1 MRQQPSTQPELAKR
15 SLIARLFNRVQY
27 LLFGNLPAV
36 RAANYDGWRR
46 HFMHKRLR
54 LGLVLAF
61 CAFLTFMGL
70 ELYDWLFQP
79 EAFIGSWFI
88 TQFVGELCL
97 IVCYVL
103 LRSQFGRRYPEVI
116 FLLTSWSINLNAQV
130 AGIVEGKMEP
140 SLLIWPLMFLGQAT
154 LIPVRWRLHV
164 ASQLGLFGLCAVLT
178 VIFQLDLTMP
188 TVWMTPPV
196 TFLYFFWLC
205 ATCDLS
211 VYLYD
216 RLQRSDFNS
225 RRALE
230 SAYEQLSV
238 EQERSE
244 RLLLNILP
252 EPIAERLKQQDSTIA
267 DSFSDVAVLF
277 GDIVGFTELSSRIE
291 PPELVELLN
300 QIFSEFDRLA
310 DLHGLEKIKT
320 IGDSYMMVAGLP
332 IPRDDYAAAIADMA
346 LDMQRTLQE
355 FNQRTGQD
363 FHIRIGIATGPV
375 VAGVIGI
382 KKFIYDLW
390 GDTVNLASRMES
402 HGIANRIQVTE
413 ATYECLKDKY
423 FLEKR
428 GAIAVKGKGEMTT
441 YLLLMKRDPSHAA
454 APSLQIG

>member
-1 MRQQPSTQPELAKR
+1 M
-15 SLIARLFNRVQY
+15 LFERVQY
-27 LLFGNLPAV
+27 LMFGSLPAV
-36 RAANYDGWRR
+36 RAANYDEWRR

-61 CAFLTFMGL
+61 LSFVTFMGL
-70 ELYDWLFQP
+70 ELYDLKFQP
-79 EAFIGSWFI
+79 EEFHESWLV
-88 TQFVGELCL
+88 TQLFGELCA
-97 IVCYVL
+97 IAWYAL
-103 LRSQFGRRYPEVI
+103 LRSPFGFRYPGVI
-116 FLLTSWSINLNAQV
+116 FLLTSWSMTLNAQF
-130 AGIVEGKMEP
+130 ADAIEGRIEP
-140 SLLIWPLMFLGQAT
+140 SLIIWPLMFLGQAT

-164 ASQLGLFGLCAVLT
+164 GSQLGMFGLCAVLA
-178 VIFQLDLTMP
+178 FAFDLDITMP
-188 TVWMTPPV
+188 AEWMTPSIS
-196 TFLYFFWLC
+196 FLYFFWLC
-205 ATCDLS
+205 GICDLS

-230 SAYEQLSV
+230 SAYEQLAA

-252 EPIAERLKQQDSTIA
+252 ETIAKRLKQQTSTIA
-267 DSFSDVAVLF
+267 DSFNDVAVLF
-277 GDIVGFTELSSRIE
+277 GDIVGFTELSSRIS
-291 PPELVELLN
+291 PPDLVELLN

-320 IGDSYMMVAGLP
+320 IGDSYMVVSGLP
-332 IPRDDYAAAIADMA
+332 IPRDDYAEAIADMA
-346 LDMQRTLQE
+346 LDMQRTLRE
-355 FNQRTGQD
+355 FNDRTGQD
-363 FHIRIGIATGPV
+363 FRIRIGIATGPV

-413 ATYECLKDKY
+413 VTYECLKDRY

-428 GAIAVKGKGEMTT
+428 GPIAVKGKGEMTT
-441 YLLLMKRDPSHAA
+441 YLLLAKRDPTHTGQLLNSGTGDGELA
-454 APSLQIG
+454 